1 MERILGIDPGF
12 GRVGFGVLEKIKGN
26 WEAISW
32 GCIETPANC
41 EFSLRLKS
49 IHQGISK
56 LIKKYQPDL
65 AVVEDLFFAKNA
77 KTAIKVGEAR
87 GVILLSCFLSNVKVL
102 EFTPM
107 QIKQAVTGYGKADK
121 RQMQKVVQMILKID
135 RKITPDDAADALAGA
150 LAGTGCLNLLKKQ
163 G

>member
-32 GCIETPANC
+32 GCIETPAKC
-41 EFSLRLKS
+41 DFSLRLKN
-49 IHQGISK
+49 IHVVLNK
-56 LIKKYQPDL
+56 LIKKYQPNL
-65 AVVEDLFFAKNA
+65 AVVEDLFFSKNA

-87 GVILLSCFLSNVKVL
+87 GVILLTCFLNNVKVL

-135 RKITPDDAADALAGA
+135 KKITPDDAADALAGA
-150 LAGTGCLNLLKKQ
+150 LAGTGCYKLMKKAS
-163 G
+163 

>member
-1 MERILGIDPGF
+1 MERILGIDPGY
-12 GRVGFGVLEKIKGN
+12 GRVGFGVLEKIKGE

-32 GCIETPANC
+32 GCIETKATC
-41 EFSLRLKS
+41 DFCSRLKS
-49 IHQGISK
+49 INQAVDK
-56 LIKKYQPDL
+56 LIKKYQPGL

-87 GVILLSCFLSNVKVL
+87 GVILLTCFLSGVKVV
-102 EFTPM
+102 EFTPL

-135 RKITPDDAADALAGA
+135 KKINPDDAADALAGA
-150 LAGTGCLNLLKKQ
+150 LAGINCFKLLEKKD
-163 G
+163 

>member
-32 GCIETPANC
+32 GCIETPTKC
-41 EFSLRLKS
+41 DFSLRLKN
-49 IHQGISK
+49 IHVVLNK
-56 LIKKYQPDL
+56 LIKKYQPNL
-65 AVVEDLFFAKNA
+65 AVVEDLFFSKNA

-87 GVILLSCFLSNVKVL
+87 GVILLTCFLNNVKVL

-135 RKITPDDAADALAGA
+135 KKITPDDAADALAGA
-150 LAGTGCLNLLKKQ
+150 LAGTGCYKLMKKAS
-163 G
+163 